1 MGREF
6 LNIFEKWAEN
16 YDSTVE
22 GHNQEYEEVFRNYEG
37 ILQAVANRSSGSVIE
52 FGVGTGN
59 LTKKLLEK
67 SLAVTGIEPSSPMR
81 KLAAGKLGESVTL
94 SDGDFLAFP
103 APKEKVD
110 TIVSTYAFHHLTDK
124 EKELAIRNYSN
135 LLQTDGKIVFADTM
149 FETNESFQETIEYAK
164 QHKFFN
170 LAEDL
175 EREYYTTIPVLKN
188 LFEQNGFEATFE
200 RFNHFVWIVEATKQ

>member
-22 GHNQEYEEVFRNYEG
+22 GHDQEYQEVFRNYEE
-37 ILQAVANRSSGSVIE
+37 ILQAVANRSSGNVIE

-59 LTKKLLEK
+59 LTKKLLENN
-67 SLAVTGIEPSSPMR
+67 LTVTGIEPSNSMR
-81 KLAAGKLGESVTL
+81 KLAAGKLGELATL

-103 APKEKVD
+103 APKEQVD

-149 FETNESFQETIEYAK
+149 FETNEAFQETIEYAK

-175 EREYYTTIPVLKN
+175 QREYYTTIPVLKN

-200 RFNHFVWIVEATKQ
+200 RFNHFVWIVKATKQ